1 MLDFIKIAF
10 AKELEGLVPCGRPGT
25 PACESWDQFYQLIE
39 NVMNFLLTISIPLA
53 VVVIIYGGFLFMTS
67 GGSEQRVTKGKQAM
81 LSAAIGLAIV
91 FGSYIIITTV
101 LRAIKGP

>member
-1 MLDFIKIAF
+1 MRNLIRKIAL
-10 AKELEGLVPCGRPGT
+10 APAIVPTCPPAGCGWP
-25 PACESWDQFYQLIE
+25 EFNQLIA

-53 VVVIIYGGFLFMTS
+53 VVVIIYGGFLMLTS
-67 GGSEQRVTKGKQAM
+67 GGSEKRIGQGKQAM

-101 LRAIKGP
+101 LRAIK